1 MSDRINAGAE
11 WVKSALKVAD
21 ISPLGVEVADLLG
34 DVFDGIYH
42 IEGRALG
49 RVDWSDSYCIVITL
63 RAKGSWATYD
73 FDLLTRLVVLSHDRM
88 IRVSIDPCNF
98 THFKLMFHKRLTREG
113 CMFERMPTLEDHV
126 AQIRGLK
133 QEASYE

>member
-34 DVFDGIYH
+34 DLFDGIYH
-42 IEGRALG
+42 LEEKALR
-49 RVDWSDSYCIVITL
+49 RVKWSDPYIIEITIM
-63 RAKGSWATYD
+63 AYGSWATYD
-73 FDLLTRLVVLSHDRM
+73 FDHLTRLVVLSHDRM
-88 IRVSIDPCNF
+88 IRASIQPCNF

-113 CMFERMPTLEDHV
+113 SIMERMPTMEDHV